1 MEIRPFKIDVAQH
14 ELDDLNAR
22 LDAARWPREA
32 PVADWSRGVPVGYL
46 KELAG
51 YWRQGFDWR
60 KTEAELNA
68 FPQFTTEVDGQ
79 TIHFVHAKSRE
90 ANALPLILCHG
101 WPGSIVEFQRIIG
114 PLVDP
119 VAHGGKAEDAF
130 DVVVPSLPGFGYS
143 VPIASPGWDLAR
155 TTHAYAEVMSRLG
168 YGRYAAHGSD
178 IGSGIAGHLA
188 SFGPDKVVGVHVASD
203 QSALIFAGVY
213 LPLPA
218 DLTEEEKASLDAIKR
233 ASADGDGY
241 MRQQQTKPQTLA
253 YGLGDSP
260 VGQLAWIAEKF
271 AEWTNPAKPLPDQA
285 VDRDQ
290 LLANISFYWFTNTG
304 GSSAQFY
311 WETAHANSGWT
322 APSDVPTGWAMFNTH
337 PVARRVLDSE
347 KKIAHW
353 TDFKEGGHFPAME
366 EPDLLVGDIRE
377 FFRRFR

>member
-1 MEIRPFKIDVAQH
+1 MEIRPFKIDVPQR

-22 LDAARWPREA
+22 LDAVRWPREA
-32 PVADWSRGVPVGYL
+32 PVDDWSRGVPVGYL
-46 KELAG
+46 KELAA

-60 KTEAELNA
+60 KAEAALNA

-79 TIHFVHAKSRE
+79 TIHFVHAKSKE
-90 ANALPLILCHG
+90 ANALPLLLCHG
-101 WPGSIVEFQRIIG
+101 WPGSFVEFERIIG

-143 VPIASPGWDLAR
+143 VPIASSGWGLPE
-155 TTHAYAEVMSRLG
+155 TTRAYAEVMKRLG
-168 YGRYAAHGSD
+168 YDRYGAHGSD

-188 SFGPDKVVGVHVASD
+188 SFYPERLAAVHVASD
-203 QSALIFAGVY
+203 RSALIFAGVY
-213 LPLPA
+213 LPLPEG
-218 DLTEEEKASLDAIKR
+218 LTDEEKASLDEIKQ

-271 AEWTNPAKPLPDQA
+271 AEWTNPAKPLPDEA

-290 LLANISFYWFTNTG
+290 LLANISLYWFTNTG

-311 WETAHANSGWT
+311 WETAHANAGWT

-347 KKIAHW
+347 MKIAQW
-353 TDFKEGGHFPAME
+353 TDFKEGGHVPAME
-366 EPDLLVGDIRE
+366 EPDLLVGDMRG